1 MWASYRGVAGA
12 RRLLELDLEHEPSAG
27 AVREEVFDR
36 LGALAACAGRRDP
49 GTQSDQR
56 RLQVSARDLAARS
69 RAEVATKR
77 RLGTDLA
84 VRDRAMTPVARG
96 SGAPSSS
103 ATGVIAPIV
112 SEEPSRRIPATLA
125 FHSAS

>member
-1 MWASYRGVAGA
+1 MWASYRGVAGPH
-12 RRLLELDLEHEPSAG
+12 RLLELDLEHEPSAG

-36 LGALAACAGRRDP
+36 LSALAACAGRRDP

-77 RLGTDLA
+77 RLRTDLA
-84 VRDRAMTPVARG
+84 VRDRAG
-96 SGAPSSS
+96 
-103 ATGVIAPIV
+103 
-112 SEEPSRRIPATLA
+112 SRRDRKSTRLNSSHMSISYAVFCLK
-125 FHSAS
+125 